1 MLTNRNNTSDKK
13 REGTVNK
20 NQKVT
25 VWDVKHLDRTL
36 WDKAKASENHEWALL
51 AAHEAGRMSMLIQ
64 IMLHGDSEKLR
75 VFQFSCSQDFITDM
89 EEEAS

>member
-1 MLTNRNNTSDKK
+1 
-13 REGTVNK
+13 
-20 NQKVT
+20 
-25 VWDVKHLDRTL
+25 
-36 WDKAKASENHEWALL
+36 
-51 AAHEAGRMSMLIQ
+51 MLIQ